1 MEKPGLIVAYP
12 PYGSLSDDEI
22 ETLAAVL
29 RTTMLGSRFSFTA
42 AANSSVGIVVNCV
55 SPNRSVARQSARR
68 AFFRSRHD
76 RTHRCSRVNRKLLS
90 ARGA

>member
-29 RTTMLGSRFSFTA
+29 RTTMVADFPSQQQLIPLWGSW
-42 AANSSVGIVVNCV
+42 
-55 SPNRSVARQSARR
+55 
-68 AFFRSRHD
+68 
-76 RTHRCSRVNRKLLS
+76 
-90 ARGA
+90 